1 MFWKIALQIIFILL
15 TFITGNYNVYVFNC
29 SVTEFFFYRN
39 LCVEDN
45 IFSCI
50 LIEFNISLS
59 DCSHSC
65 DNALILKRTAEMDP
79 PEEPVLTE
87 SAPNSRP
94 TSSRPG
100 SRNSVKFPTSSKPL
114 PPIGTKSDPNLEEDS
129 DSDTTD
135 SDTDSD
141 LSGDEN
147 GKGDLNDDSRSTKSN
162 ISRGEDKIL
171 CCANEF

>member
-1 MFWKIALQIIFILL
+1 
-15 TFITGNYNVYVFNC
+15 
-29 SVTEFFFYRN
+29 
-39 LCVEDN
+39 
-45 IFSCI
+45 
-50 LIEFNISLS
+50 
-59 DCSHSC
+59 
-65 DNALILKRTAEMDP
+65 MDP

-94 TSSRPG
+94 SSSRPG

-129 DSDTTD
+129 DSDT
-135 SDTDSD
+135 DSD

-162 ISRGEDKIL
+162 ISRGEDKIFCCRTEL
-171 CCANEF
+171 RCANEF